1 MSGMDTLIDDILST
15 IEEAKKFN
23 YADFVLRA
31 DLRKV
36 LEEYYREVE
45 RYAYEEAKDD
55 LESSNENYGF

>member
-1 MSGMDTLIDDILST
+1 MSGMDTLIDDILNT

-45 RYAYEEAKDD
+45 KYAYEEAKDD
-55 LESSNENYGF
+55 LESSNENYGY

>member
-55 LESSNENYGF
+55 LESLNENYGY

>member
-45 RYAYEEAKDD
+45 KYAYEEAKDD
-55 LESSNENYGF
+55 LESSNENYGY

>member
-31 DLRKV
+31 DLRKI

-45 RYAYEEAKDD
+45 KYAYEEAKDD

>member
-45 RYAYEEAKDD
+45 KYAYEEAKDD